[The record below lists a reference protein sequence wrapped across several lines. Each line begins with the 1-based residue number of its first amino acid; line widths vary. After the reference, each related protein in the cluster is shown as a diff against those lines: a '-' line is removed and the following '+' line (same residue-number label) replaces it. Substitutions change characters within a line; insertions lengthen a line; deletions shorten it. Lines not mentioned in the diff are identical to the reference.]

1 MTTVCQLFPAL
12 FGTVS
17 LIFYKWGFQS
27 SKNSSSKFCEVRSPY
42 QHSRVWAT
50 LTWFTVK
57 AEHAGS
63 QHLIYSS
70 VPACPGLAGPY
81 NKRGW
86 WQSSFPENVL
96 LKVSLLGKYSLANIY
111 STFDQKQG
119 SKCAVWTG
127 QRTPWVISMCVISRR
142 QDTAMIYFWFL
153 AKCAHFYSSF
163 GLENSV
169 SFLVLRNR
177 WFSFLFALDQG
188 SFFSHCG
195 KQAQLQSHPICLPV
209 VMTNHVGSSA
219 VAETSPSCRHLH
231 LWGYKSHSYLWTY
244 IRT

>member
-1 MTTVCQLFPAL
+1 MLCSWHRKGKLSGRLPQVTTVCQLFPAL

-42 QHSRVWAT
+42 QHSPVWAT

-127 QRTPWVISMCVISRR
+127 QRTPWVISMCVFLGDRTLQWFTS
-142 QDTAMIYFWFL
+142 DFWQSVHIFTPALGLRTQFL
-153 AKCAHFYSSF
+153 SLS
-163 GLENSV
+163 
-169 SFLVLRNR
+169 
-177 WFSFLFALDQG
+177 
-188 SFFSHCG
+188 
-195 KQAQLQSHPICLPV
+195 
-209 VMTNHVGSSA
+209 
-219 VAETSPSCRHLH
+219 
-231 LWGYKSHSYLWTY
+231 
-244 IRT
+244 